1 MKALK
6 NILIVILIAALG
18 FLGYIGYKNISENK
32 DTNKNTIVEEKENP
46 ENEDEDI
53 AVDEKNINDLKEYL
67 LEDISMIIVDLRDM
81 DSYNEGHI
89 EGAISIPFE
98 KIEEL
103 SQTNLL
109 DKEQNIY
116 VYSGTKEDSDKG
128 AKALTK
134 LGYTNVHSLGSID
147 EYEGEKINWKHWKM

>member
-6 NILIVILIAALG
+6 NILIVVLIAALG
-18 FLGYIGYKNISENK
+18 FLGYLGYKNMDRNDNK
-32 DTNKNTIVEEKENP
+32 DNNTVVEQVDQEQET
-46 ENEDEDI
+46 EEDENI
-53 AVDEKNINDLKEYL
+53 TVDEKNINDLKEYL
-67 LEDISMIIVDLRDM
+67 LEDIAMVIVDLRDEN
-81 DSYNEGHI
+81 SYGEGHI

-98 KIEEL
+98 SIEEL

-116 VYSGTKEDSDKG
+116 VYSSTKEESDLG
-128 AKALTK
+128 AKKLTE

-147 EYEGEKINWKHWKM
+147 EYEGELIH

>member
-6 NILIVILIAALG
+6 NILIVILIAAVG
-18 FLGYIGYKNISENK
+18 FLGYLGYDNVKNRLDN
-32 DTNKNTIVEEKENP
+32 KENTVV
-46 ENEDEDI
+46 ETNEDENKVDDNEP
-53 AVDEKNINDLKEYL
+53 VDEKNINDLKEYL
-67 LEDISMIIVDLRDM
+67 LEDIAMVIVDLRDM

-98 KIEEL
+98 NIEEL

-116 VYSGTKEDSDKG
+116 VYSSTKEESDEG
-128 AKALTK
+128 AKKLTK
-134 LGYTNVHSLGSID
+134 LGYVNVHSLGSID
-147 EYEGEKINWKHWKM
+147 EYEGEKIN

>member
-18 FLGYIGYKNISENK
+18 FLGYLGYKNVSENK
-32 DTNKNTIVEEKENP
+32 DTNKNTIVEEKEDL

-53 AVDEKNINDLKEYL
+53 AVDEKNINDLKKYL
-67 LEDISMIIVDLRDM
+67 LEDISMVIVDLRDI

-147 EYEGEKINWKHWKM
+147 EYEGEKIN

>member
-18 FLGYIGYKNISENK
+18 FLGYLFYKNISENK

-46 ENEDEDI
+46 ENEDEDT

-147 EYEGEKINWKHWKM
+147 EYEGEKIN

>member
-18 FLGYIGYKNISENK
+18 FLGYLFYKNISENK

-67 LEDISMIIVDLRDM
+67 LEDISMIIVDLRDI

-128 AKALTK
+128 VKALTK

-147 EYEGEKINWKHWKM
+147 EYEGEKIN

>member
-1 MKALK
+1 MKALR
-6 NILIVILIAALG
+6 NILIVVLVLALG
-18 FLGYIGYKNISENK
+18 FLGYLGYKNINENK
-32 DTNKNTIVEEKENP
+32 DIDKNTIVEEKESP
-46 ENEDEDI
+46 ENEDENI

-67 LEDISMIIVDLRDM
+67 LEDISMVIVDLRDM

-89 EGAISIPFE
+89 EGAIPIPLE
-98 KIEEL
+98 NIEEL

-116 VYSGTKEDSDKG
+116 VYSKTKEESDEG

-134 LGYTNVHSLGSID
+134 LGYVNVHSLGSID
-147 EYEGEKINWKHWKM
+147 VYEGEKIN

>member
-18 FLGYIGYKNISENK
+18 FLGYLGYKNISENK

-46 ENEDEDI
+46 ENEDEDT

-147 EYEGEKINWKHWKM
+147 EYEGEKIN

>member
-6 NILIVILIAALG
+6 NILIVVLIAALG
-18 FLGYIGYKNISENK
+18 FLGYLGYKNIDRNDNK
-32 DTNKNTIVEEKENP
+32 DNNTVVEQVDQEQET
-46 ENEDEDI
+46 EEDENI
-53 AVDEKNINDLKEYL
+53 SVDEKNINDLKEYL
-67 LEDISMIIVDLRDM
+67 LEDIAMVIVDLRDEN
-81 DSYNEGHI
+81 SYGEGHI

-98 KIEEL
+98 NIEEL

-116 VYSGTKEDSDKG
+116 VYSSTKEESDLG
-128 AKALTK
+128 AKKLTE

-147 EYEGEKINWKHWKM
+147 EYEGELIH

>member
-6 NILIVILIAALG
+6 NILIVVLIAALG
-18 FLGYIGYKNISENK
+18 FLGYLGYKNIDRNDNK
-32 DTNKNTIVEEKENP
+32 DNNTVVEQVDQEQET
-46 ENEDEDI
+46 EEDENI
-53 AVDEKNINDLKEYL
+53 SVDEKNINDLKEYL
-67 LEDISMIIVDLRDM
+67 LEDIAMVIVDLRDEN
-81 DSYNEGHI
+81 SYGEGHI

-98 KIEEL
+98 SIEEL

-116 VYSGTKEDSDKG
+116 VYSSTKEESDLG
-128 AKALTK
+128 AKKLTE

-147 EYEGEKINWKHWKM
+147 EYEGELIH

>member
-18 FLGYIGYKNISENK
+18 FLGYLFYKNISENK

-46 ENEDEDI
+46 EKEDEDI

-147 EYEGEKINWKHWKM
+147 EYEGEKIN

>member
-18 FLGYIGYKNISENK
+18 FLGYLFYKNISENK

-67 LEDISMIIVDLRDM
+67 IEDISMIIVDLRDI
-81 DSYNEGHI
+81 DSYNVGHI

-147 EYEGEKINWKHWKM
+147 EYEGEKIN

>member
-18 FLGYIGYKNISENK
+18 FLGYLFYKNISENK
-32 DTNKNTIVEEKENP
+32 DTNKNTIVEEKENL

-53 AVDEKNINDLKEYL
+53 AVDEKNINGLKEYL

-147 EYEGEKINWKHWKM
+147 EYEGEKIN

>member
-18 FLGYIGYKNISENK
+18 FLGYLFYKNISENK

-67 LEDISMIIVDLRDM
+67 LEDISMVIVDLRDM
-81 DSYNEGHI
+81 DSYNVGHI

-147 EYEGEKINWKHWKM
+147 EYEGEKIN

>member
-6 NILIVILIAALG
+6 NILIVVLIAALG
-18 FLGYIGYKNISENK
+18 FLGYLGYKNIDRNDNK
-32 DTNKNTIVEEKENP
+32 DNSTVVEQVDQEQEDK
-46 ENEDEDI
+46 EDEENI

-67 LEDISMIIVDLRDM
+67 LEDIAMVIVDLRDENR
-81 DSYNEGHI
+81 YGEGHI

-147 EYEGEKINWKHWKM
+147 EYEGEKIN

>member
-18 FLGYIGYKNISENK
+18 FLGYLFYKNISENK

-81 DSYNEGHI
+81 DSYNVGHI

-147 EYEGEKINWKHWKM
+147 EYEGEKIN

>member
-18 FLGYIGYKNISENK
+18 FLGYLFYKNISENK

-67 LEDISMIIVDLRDM
+67 LEDISMVIVDLRDI

-147 EYEGEKINWKHWKM
+147 EYEGEKIN

>member
-18 FLGYIGYKNISENK
+18 FLGYLFYKNISENK

-147 EYEGEKINWKHWKM
+147 EYEGEKIN

>member
-1 MKALK
+1 MC
-6 NILIVILIAALG
+6 IRDRVILIAALG
-18 FLGYIGYKNISENK
+18 FLGYLGYKNISENK

-147 EYEGEKINWKHWKM
+147 EYEGEKIN

>member
-18 FLGYIGYKNISENK
+18 FLGYLGYKNISENK
-32 DTNKNTIVEEKENP
+32 DTNKNTVVEEKENP

-67 LEDISMIIVDLRDM
+67 LEDISMIIVDLRDI
-81 DSYNEGHI
+81 DSYNVGHI

-147 EYEGEKINWKHWKM
+147 EYEGEKIN

>member
-18 FLGYIGYKNISENK
+18 FLGYLFYKNISENK

-67 LEDISMIIVDLRDM
+67 LEDISMVIVDLRDM

-147 EYEGEKINWKHWKM
+147 EYEGEKIN

>member
-18 FLGYIGYKNISENK
+18 FLGYLFYKNISENK

-67 LEDISMIIVDLRDM
+67 LEDISMIIVDLRDI

-98 KIEEL
+98 KLEEL

-147 EYEGEKINWKHWKM
+147 EYEGEKIN